1 MPMAVP
7 TRSAGIGGGCSG
19 DCPSPA
25 CPPALSPPRRRDE
38 AALLACRPPPRGL
51 ESGGREGAACTL
63 RRGGDSP
70 EEETSSEASPASA
83 WREELTCRHSDSRLC
98 SWAPIVR
105 SSPSDEGAP
114 RRGRA
119 PPLQGGASPL
129 RGVVRA
135 AAAGAVP
142 CLRHEGQRPRAASA
156 AARYSAAAA
165 GASGRPCLCNCDE
178 RMISGRNGL

>member
-7 TRSAGIGGGCSG
+7 TRSARIGGGCSG
-19 DCPSPA
+19 DCPSPALPA

-51 ESGGREGAACTL
+51 ESGGREGAPCTL

-83 WREELTCRHSDSRLC
+83 WREEL
-98 SWAPIVR
+98 A
-105 SSPSDEGAP
+105 GAP

-142 CLRHEGQRPRAASA
+142 GLRHEGQRPRAASA

-165 GASGRPCLCNCDE
+165 GASGRPCLCHCDE
-178 RMISGRNGL
+178 RMISGRNGV

>member
-19 DCPSPA
+19 CSGDCPSPALPA

-105 SSPSDEGAP
+105 SSPSDDT
-114 RRGRA
+114 
-119 PPLQGGASPL
+119 GGDSDSGDNAGDSADVETICIPSARVSLPIASSSDFFELSKLELKLEVRL
-129 RGVVRA
+129 RQHHFVSR
-135 AAAGAVP
+135 
-142 CLRHEGQRPRAASA
+142 
-156 AARYSAAAA
+156 
-165 GASGRPCLCNCDE
+165 
-178 RMISGRNGL
+178 